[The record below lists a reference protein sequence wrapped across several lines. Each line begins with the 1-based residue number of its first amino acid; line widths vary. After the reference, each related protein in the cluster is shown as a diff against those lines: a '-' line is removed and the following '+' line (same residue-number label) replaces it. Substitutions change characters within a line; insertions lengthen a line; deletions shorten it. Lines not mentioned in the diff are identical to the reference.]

1 MKNFKKVSLG
11 LLSIATLAS
20 CSKSGPQ
27 NWDAYLEEVVKHS
40 DQEIYDNALSKFKS
54 AYAEAKQETSD
65 TDKRIVLM
73 AKAEAE
79 LLDSAVMLPTNS
91 RGGYYAITH
100 SAPHTVPYVFAGNDD
115 YRLKSQVIA
124 DQLITSEDYAAL
136 KALWEEAR
144 SDSSKTYDPKTYL
157 TGKGYTFNK
166 KTLTTTWQTQV
177 GTFDAQATS
186 EAADSKVFINTYDGL
201 VEYDNLGKL
210 HGALAVDN
218 FDGAGNPYKVSSDG
232 KTYTFKIRS
241 GVKWVNAQGQE
252 TEHSVTADDFVAGFQ
267 HLLDAQAGL
276 ESLVDGV
283 IVGVHEY
290 LNGGS
295 FDGVGVKANGD
306 ELSFT
311 LVNPETYF
319 PSRLTYTMF
328 APLPRAYYESKGGRF
343 GIQEYTD
350 ASTSSDYTYG
360 KTIND
365 VLSCGAFYFT
375 QNTQSTNS
383 GLISMSKNTH
393 YYDADKVN
401 FDTITFTY
409 DNGENSS
416 QMYNAV
422 MNGTYVGINLLE
434 SNGTLSTAKNDTTHG
449 KDGKNVFDTYHITTE
464 TDSTTYYGALNLKR
478 QTFKLANNEC
488 TSPKSN
494 DEAVAYFDA
503 VQNINFRK
511 AIMFA
516 FDRTTFN
523 AVTRGDDLKLTNMR
537 NMYTAPEFT
546 TISTQQTVDGITF
559 NAGTTY
565 GDICQAFVD
574 RLGTGI
580 KVADGQDGWNL
591 PEKAKECLAKA
602 KQELGDKWVGPVKI
616 DVVAYASSTSI
627 LNQAN
632 AVKKTIEATLGAD
645 NVIVNV
651 VNANTSDDYYACGYR
666 AGVGKNINQDLFYDA
681 GWGPDYLDPSSYL
694 DTYLDDGAGYM
705 TRLNGIW

>member
-1 MKNFKKVSLG
+1 MKNIKKVSLG
-11 LLSIATLAS
+11 LLSLATLAS
-20 CSKSGPQ
+20 CKKAP
-27 NWDAYLEEVVKHS
+27 NWDGYIEEVVTHS
-40 DQEIYDNALSKFKS
+40 DQEIYDNALSKFKA
-54 AYAEAKQETSD
+54 AYADAKAETTN
-65 TDKRIVLM
+65 TDLRIVKM

-79 LLDSAVMLPTNS
+79 LLDSAVMLPTSS

-115 YRLKSQVIA
+115 YRLKSQVLA
-124 DQLITSEDYAAL
+124 DQLITSEDYAEL
-136 KALWEEAR
+136 KKQWEEAK

-157 TGKGYTFNK
+157 TSKGYTFNK

-186 EAADSKVFINTYDGL
+186 EAADSEVFINTYDGL

-210 HGALAVDN
+210 HGALAEDN
-218 FDGAGNPYKVSSDG
+218 FDGKGNPYKLSDDG
-232 KTYTFKIRS
+232 KTYTFKIRE
-241 GVKWVNAQGQE
+241 GVKWADAQGNE
-252 TEHSVTADDFVAGFQ
+252 TEYSVTADDFVAGFQ

-295 FDGVGVKANGD
+295 FSNVGIKANGN
-306 ELSFT
+306 ELSFE
-311 LVNPETYF
+311 LVSPETYF

-328 APLPRAYYESKGGRF
+328 APLPRAFYESQGGKF
-343 GIQEYTD
+343 GIEEYTN
-350 ASTSSDYTYG
+350 AATSSDYTYG
-360 KTIND
+360 KGINN

-375 QNTQSTNS
+375 QNTQTKD
-383 GLISMSKNTH
+383 GGQITMRKNTH
-393 YYDADKVN
+393 YYDVDKVN
-401 FDTITFTY
+401 FDSIIFTY
-409 DNGENSS
+409 DNGENASN
-416 QMYNAV
+416 MYKSV
-422 MNGTYVGINLLE
+422 IDGTYVGINLLE
-434 SNGTLSTAKNDTTHG
+434 ANGTLATAKSDTANG
-449 KDGKNVFDTYHITTE
+449 KDGKNVFDAFHITTD

-494 DEAVAYFDA
+494 EEAVAYFDA

-511 AIMFA
+511 AVLFA
-516 FDRTTFN
+516 FDRSTFN
-523 AVTRGDDLKLTNMR
+523 AVTRGNDLKLTNMR

-546 TISTQQTVDGITF
+546 TLSTQQTVDGITF
-559 NAGTTY
+559 EAGTTY

-574 RLGTGI
+574 KLGTGI
-580 KVADGQDGWNL
+580 KVADAQDGWNL

-616 DVVAYASSTSI
+616 DIVAYSSSASI

-632 AVKKTIEATLGAD
+632 AVKQRIEATLGSD
-645 NVIVNV
+645 NVVVNV
-651 VNANTSDDYYACGYR
+651 VSANTSDDYYACGYR
-666 AGVGKNINQDLFYDA
+666 AGAGKNLNQDLFYGA

-694 DTYLDDGAGYM
+694 DTYLDGGAGYM
-705 TRLNGIW
+705 TRLHGIW